1 MTTSTRRAHAPAWVL
16 AFLAAALAVV
26 LGLFTAGPASAATHS
41 TAQNAVGA
49 SSTAAQVAVEPSAS
63 ITAGQRLGK
72 DPPRLRIVV
81 ATGVA
86 PKTADHVLPIGSGP
100 QKAWSV
106 LNRIDAKGAP
116 LPGYKGGSVFKN
128 SQGRLPETPGV
139 TYREWDVNPY
149 AKGVKRGPERIVT
162 GSDGSAY
169 WTGDHYNTFVMFRGA
184 TQ

>member
-1 MTTSTRRAHAPAWVL
+1 MS
-16 AFLAAALAVV
+16 
-26 LGLFTAGPASAATHS
+26 PAS
-41 TAQNAVGA
+41 VGD
-49 SSTAAQVAVEPSAS
+49 
-63 ITAGQRLGK
+63 R
-72 DPPRLRIVV
+72 
-81 ATGVA
+81 GVA
-86 PKTADHVLPIGSGP
+86 PKTADHVLLIGPGP

-116 LPGYKGGSVFKN
+116 LPGYKGGSVLKN

-149 AKGVKRGPERIVT
+149 TKGVKRGPERIVT